1 MVVAVE
7 VCTRLVQLLLQCL
20 IATPKSCDRIV
31 ELSQLLRLRLA
42 LALPEVDL
50 RPEFDELQV
59 VAVKLH
65 LVLRIQLLR
74 LHQLHLLCL

>member
-7 VCTRLVQLLLQCL
+7 VCTRLVQLLLQRL
-20 IATPKSCDRIV
+20 VAAPKSCDGIV

-50 RPEFDELQV
+50 RPEFDEL
-59 VAVKLH
+59 
-65 LVLRIQLLR
+65 
-74 LHQLHLLCL
+74 

>member
-7 VCTRLVQLLLQCL
+7 VCTRLVQLFLQGL

-50 RPEFDELQV
+50 RPEPDEL
-59 VAVKLH
+59 
-65 LVLRIQLLR
+65 
-74 LHQLHLLCL
+74 